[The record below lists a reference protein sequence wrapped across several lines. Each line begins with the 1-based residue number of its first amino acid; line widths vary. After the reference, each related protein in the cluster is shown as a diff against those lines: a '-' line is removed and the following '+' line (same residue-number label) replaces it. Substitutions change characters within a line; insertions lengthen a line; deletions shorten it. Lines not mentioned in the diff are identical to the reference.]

1 MDVEDAL
8 TAGHAAEDAGDL
20 VGAAAAFASLVA
32 HEDPR
37 VVATAKLHLGR
48 IAWRRNEYDGALL
61 LCEESRAIA
70 MRLGD
75 QDLRARIE
83 NAMGVL
89 HVAREEYAQA
99 KAAYVVALD
108 LTKDTVTRAKIALNL
123 GVIANIQGTLDVAR
137 RHYAHSL
144 ALFREADDERGAA
157 LALHN
162 IGMLHSDL
170 GEWDEADEA
179 FRNALALLEHQGN
192 REMIANVLV
201 NRSEVMYG
209 RGQVQDAIAM
219 CDRAKAVYAEIGDE
233 LGRGEALKWKAH
245 GLRLLGRHGA
255 ALSALNEAVRI
266 AQRSGT
272 QLLEAEATREL
283 ARVYKS
289 DNRPREAL
297 TAFTRALEMFRAL
310 GATRDVSDLEAELKR
325 VSSD

>member
-1 MDVEDAL
+1 MDVEEAL
-8 TAGHAAEDAGDL
+8 IAGQAAEDAGDL
-20 VGAAAAFASLVA
+20 VGAAAAFSSLTS

-37 VVATAKLHLGR
+37 VVATAKMHLGR
-48 IAWRRNEYDGALL
+48 VAWRRADFDAALG
-61 LCEESRAIA
+61 LCEESRSVA

-75 QDLRARIE
+75 QDLRARVE

-99 KAAYVVALD
+99 KAAYVVALE
-108 LTKDTVTRAKIALNL
+108 LTRDNVTRAKIALNL
-123 GVIANIQGTLDVAR
+123 GVIANIQGTLDIAR
-137 RHYAHSL
+137 RHYVQSL

-162 IGMLHSDL
+162 MGMLHSDL

-179 FRNALALLEHQGN
+179 FRDALALLEHQGN

-209 RGQVQDAIAM
+209 RGRVQDAIAF
-219 CDRAKAVYAEIGDE
+219 CDHAKATYAEIGDE

-255 ALSALNEAVRI
+255 AITALTESIRI
-266 AQRSGT
+266 AQRT
-272 QLLEAEATREL
+272 NTRLLEAEATREL
-283 ARVYKS
+283 ARVYKA
-289 DNRPREAL
+289 DDRPGEAAA
-297 TAFTRALEMFRAL
+297 AFARALEMFRAV
-310 GATRDVSDLEAELKR
+310 GATRDVADLEAETKR
-325 VSSD
+325 L